1 MDEINQGSVLKAA
14 LRYQDAMLTVAYGLL
29 RDWTLA
35 EDAVQESFVLV
46 TKRWTDFQP
55 GTSLFAWVRAIVRLK
70 ALEVRRA
77 RPRERALEDDRL
89 EGIVDR
95 AIESHM
101 DEDSALRQQGLMG
114 HLRRCLDE
122 LGRVPARLLHG
133 FYIEGR
139 SYEQVAGHHAM
150 TLEAVLK
157 MLYRM
162 RKQLR
167 DCAERRLAQGATS

>member
-1 MDEINQGSVLKAA
+1 MFHPQ
-14 LRYQDAMLTVAYGLL
+14 
-29 RDWTLA
+29 
-35 EDAVQESFVLV
+35 SF
-46 TKRWTDFQP
+46 
-55 GTSLFAWVRAIVRLK
+55 
-70 ALEVRRA
+70 
-77 RPRERALEDDRL
+77 EDD
-89 EGIVDR
+89 
-95 AIESHM
+95 
-101 DEDSALRQQGLMG
+101 
-114 HLRRCLDE
+114 
-122 LGRVPARLLHG
+122 PARLLHG